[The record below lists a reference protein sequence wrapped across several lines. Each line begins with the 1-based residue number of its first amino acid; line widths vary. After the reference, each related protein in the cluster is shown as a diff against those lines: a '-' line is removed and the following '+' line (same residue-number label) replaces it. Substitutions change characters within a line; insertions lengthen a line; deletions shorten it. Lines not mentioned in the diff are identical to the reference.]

1 MRTLKEVE
9 SQNIECKET
18 WRDEY
23 MKWIC
28 GFANAQ
34 GGRIY
39 IGVSDK
45 REIVGVKNSKRLM
58 EDIPNKVATHLGIVV
73 NVNLH
78 HEGELDY
85 MEIVV
90 EPSNIPI
97 AYRGAY
103 HYRSGSTKQELRGT
117 ALQQF
122 IMKKMGRSWDDVTCD
137 RASFDDIDRQAIE
150 YFLSKGIEAQRIP
163 EDQRQASTHDVLTN
177 LSLLDDN
184 GMLKNAAVLLFGKNP
199 QRFFPNAKFKVGRF
213 GNDEADLLFHDV
225 IEGNVIQMADRVMD
239 ILQAKYLVSPVRF
252 EGMQRYETLEIPK
265 EALREVLY
273 NAIAHK
279 DYIGPDIQMHV
290 YDDHLEIWNEG
301 ELPEGY
307 SEKVLMGHH
316 TSKPRNHNIANA
328 MFKAGFI
335 DAWGRGYKK
344 IRDGFTKAGIPM
356 PKVANFCGGVQVS
369 IERTKFIQLTRNGK
383 NVVTGVTKN
392 VPSLSPVCPR
402 FVPSG
407 GSGGSFGGSLA
418 VVQLSDIQKEMCKLI
433 KKDPRITVNQMS
445 VVLSVAKRTL
455 ERNLNILQNI
465 GILIREG
472 NTSAGRW
479 ILLIDNELEGCAP
492 HNTFQSNTKNDTQ
505 GDTPNDTI
513 DVTKNVTKD
522 VIKDVIKDVTKEL
535 TDRQMFILKMMANN
549 AFVTIFEMSQK
560 IGVATRTITR
570 DLMALHDKGYIIR
583 EGGRKEGH
591 WVILKSINKE

>member
-1 MRTLKEVE
+1 MKSIKEIE
-9 SQNIECKET
+9 SQNVECKES

-39 IGVSDK
+39 IGINDK

-150 YFLSKGIEAQRIP
+150 YFLRKGIEAQRIP
-163 EDQRQASTHDVLTN
+163 EDQREASTQDVLTN

-184 GMLKNAAVLLFGKNP
+184 GMLKNAAILLFGKNP

-225 IEGNVIQMADRVMD
+225 IEGNVIQMADHVMD

-369 IERTKFIQLTRNGK
+369 IERTKFIQLTQKGK
-383 NVVTGVTKN
+383 NIVTGVTKD
-392 VPSLSPVCPR
+392 VTSLSPVCHQ
-402 FVPSG
+402 FVTSG
-407 GSGGSFGGSLA
+407 GSGGSFVGSHVGNNVGSLS
-418 VVQLSDIQKEMCKLI
+418 VIQLTETQNNIIKMIKEDPFISTQK
-433 KKDPRITVNQMS
+433 MS
-445 VVLSVAKRTL
+445 VVMSVVPRTVK
-455 ERNLNILQNI
+455 RNLSILQKKGVI
-465 GILIREG
+465 IREG
-472 NTSAGRW
+472 NTSAGHW
-479 ILLIDNELEGCAP
+479 ILLINNELEDSTP
-492 HNTFQSNTKNDTQ
+492 REISHNNTKNDTQ
-505 GDTPNDTI
+505 GDTQND
-513 DVTKNVTKD
+513 TKNVTKD
-522 VIKDVIKDVTKEL
+522 VTKDVAKEL
-535 TDRQMFILKMMANN
+535 TDRQMFILEMMAKN
-549 AFVTIFEMSQK
+549 ALVTISEMSLK
-560 IGVATRTITR
+560 TGVTLRTIKR
-570 DLMALHDKGYIIR
+570 DIEDLQSRGILIR
-583 EGGRKEGH
+583 EGGRKAGH